1 MNGWVAG
8 IGLTLMVLGIIALIF
23 GVGGK
28 GRVES
33 RFMNLSRPSGLVILG
48 IGAVMFIIGAAM

>member
-1 MNGWVAG
+1 MNGWVTG
-8 IGLTLMVLGIIALIF
+8 IGLTLVVLGIIQLVL

-33 RFMNLSRPSGLVILG
+33 RFMNISRLGGLVILG
-48 IGAVMFIIGAAM
+48 IGVVTLIIGAAL